1 MQAGISNHIRT
12 VQGLVG
18 WSEAENMDSPSHQ
31 SATISNIDLEHYPDG
46 RVLCAGPTLWAIWR
60 FNASY
65 GSQGRVFRASKGGL
79 WSTGRAA
86 VLLPMPDLSN
96 VTSAAKQ
103 PPTMRLWGPAPAAW
117 HP

>member
-18 WSEAENMDSPSHQ
+18 WSEAENMDSSAHQ
-31 SATISNIDLEHYPDG
+31 RATISNIDLEHYPDG

-65 GSQGRVFRASKGGL
+65 GSQGRVFRASKGRL

-86 VLLPMPDLSN
+86 VLLRTPDLSN
-96 VTSAAKQ
+96 ITSAPNQ
-103 PPTMRLWGPAPAAW
+103 PTTMRLWRPALAA
-117 HP
+117 